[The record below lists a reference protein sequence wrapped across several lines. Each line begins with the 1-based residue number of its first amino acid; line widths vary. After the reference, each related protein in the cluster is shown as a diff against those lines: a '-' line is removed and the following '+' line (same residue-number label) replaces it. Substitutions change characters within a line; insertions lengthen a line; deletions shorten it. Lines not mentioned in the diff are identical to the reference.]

1 MIGMYMRYIVTPSHV
16 RHFQSPAANPY
27 ICPALCGYDLFK
39 RLAQADVKVYVSA
52 GADEML
58 LDEILLLKDKMVEQG
73 LNVFYRTVSGLCV
86 PTR

>member
-16 RHFQSPAANPY
+16 RHFQSPATNPY
-27 ICPALCGYDLFK
+27 ICPALCGYDLFR
-39 RLAQADVKVYVSA
+39 RLAQGDVKVYVSA

-73 LNVFYRTVSGLCV
+73 LDVFYRTVS
-86 PTR
+86 